1 MTCGLRLGLSSKDQ
15 APEAPA
21 AAPRARRRQHGQAAR
36 RRSAQRLLDFQE
48 AKRRALYA
56 DCQLRVVLHRALKR
70 LRWERMWTVK
80 RAWAEGR
87 MVAPSLS
94 VVADYTQSEKA
105 SCAASKGSY
114 REALLSTCDAAHS
127 STTDSGADAKR
138 VNATPPV
145 RRAVCALQVCSVCGF
160 MPITCKTRGCGARP
174 KSSGGSER
182 PSVRKSTRV
191 RKPKSI
197 SLLCS

>member
-1 MTCGLRLGLSSKDQ
+1 MVRLHGGALLSVSWTS
-15 APEAPA
+15 
-21 AAPRARRRQHGQAAR
+21 R
-36 RRSAQRLLDFQE
+36 RRSG
-48 AKRRALYA
+48 ALSMQIA
-56 DCQLRVVLHRALKR
+56 SCVLYSIALSSDS
-70 LRWERMWTVK
+70 VGNVCGQSSA
-80 RAWAEGR
+80 AWAEGR